1 VGRKKKGC
9 GKFPSTENQNEDLA
23 DLGHGLGN
31 LASLIAEK
39 HLQRLGMPEKL
50 QYPEKELKEDNC

>member
-1 VGRKKKGC
+1 MGRKKKDY

-23 DLGHGLGN
+23 DLDHGLRI

-39 HLQRLGMPEKL
+39 HLKRLGKAETLRNPDM
-50 QYPEKELKEDNC
+50 EDNR